1 MKKLI
6 CIFLAICLP
15 ISLVSCAEGESAQLR
30 TGQRLMKGYLSDRD
44 ENAVLTESHAD
55 VLRPA
60 ADQLVLSDYVKGT
73 FRDGGASYEI
83 TVNVVTGEIY
93 TSERLPEFAE
103 SCIRLIEERLG
114 LNPGDCVGNCS
125 VMELY
130 APAWQKENP
139 EWPWERAYLGRVLPV
154 GLRDM
159 DAYAA
164 QALSNGDVRLVMY
177 LACRD
182 TDIGPERWTEADI
195 ADWDNT
201 EVTLLALTG
210 PGAALPSSE
219 ELTVDYRNSFAGDR
233 LQLSD
238 RGIAFQPGT

>member
-125 VMELY
+125 VMEPCLAKGEPRMAVGAGLSGACTASGVTGYGCLCRAGPLERGRPARHVSCLPGHGHWAGTLDGSRYCGLGQHGSY
-130 APAWQKENP
+130 AS
-139 EWPWERAYLGRVLPV
+139 G
-154 GLRDM
+154 
-159 DAYAA
+159 
-164 QALSNGDVRLVMY
+164 
-177 LACRD
+177 
-182 TDIGPERWTEADI
+182 ADRPRRCF
-195 ADWDNT
+195 A
-201 EVTLLALTG
+201 VAG
-210 PGAALPSSE
+210 GA
-219 ELTVDYRNSFAGDR
+219 
-233 LQLSD
+233 D
-238 RGIAFQPGT
+238 RGLSEQLCR